1 MENIKKLII
10 ILIIII
16 LIIIG
21 ILYYIIS
28 YKKEKNDF
36 SNHINEEAPVVY
48 KKEAEDVINYSQFYM
63 VEQCINKY
71 IINFIKEDET
81 YYTKEEIEENNKSK
95 KNKIKAMLDEKYLE
109 DINIEDIFNTQY
121 PIGSKFSAKSMK
133 ILESENIDIY
143 SVYGVIKNANTK
155 EKELNLFYKVRLD
168 RKNGTFS
175 IEPIKQIK
183 NIDEIELKIDT
194 EKIDKNVFNVYTSYN
209 RIKEEEIVQR
219 YFNDFKEYLLDNS
232 DKAYEYLNIEYRNKR
247 FPTLDDFKSYV
258 KDKYKEL
265 LLIKL
270 NAYQVN
276 NYKDY
281 KEYICKDQFE
291 NLYIFNTNIPLEYT
305 VKLDNYT
312 IATEDFEKTYKNSNE
327 NQKVS
332 INTEK
337 WIQMLNNKDYNSAF
351 NVLDDSF
358 KNNNFKNKEVFRQY
372 INQNYSEHYKIE
384 SSNIEQQGEIYLN
397 KITLRNIKTN
407 QIEKEITII
416 MKLNEGTDFVMSFN
430 K

>member
-1 MENIKKLII
+1 MENVKKLII

-48 KKEAEDVINYSQFYM
+48 KKEAEEITNYAQFYM

-95 KNKIKAMLDEKYLE
+95 KNKIKALLDEQY
-109 DINIEDIFNTQY
+109 IEDVNVDDLYKTQY
-121 PIGSKFSAKSMK
+121 TEGSKFSAKNMK

-143 SVYGVIKNANTK
+143 GVYGVIKNANTK

-175 IEPIKQIK
+175 VEPIKQIK
-183 NIDEIELKIDT
+183 NIDEIELKIDI
-194 EKIDKNVFNVYTSYN
+194 EKIDKKIFNIYTSYN

-219 YFNDFKEYLLDNS
+219 YFSDFKEYLLDNS
-232 DKAYEYLNIEYRNKR
+232 DKAYEFLNTEYKNKR
-247 FPTLDDFKSYV
+247 FPTLEDFKSYV

-270 NAYQVN
+270 SAYQVN

-291 NLYIFNTNIPLEYT
+291 NLYIFNTKNPLEYT

-312 IATEDFEKTYKNSNE
+312 IPTEDFEKTYKNSNE
-327 NQKVS
+327 SQKIS

-337 WIQMLNNKDYNSAF
+337 WIQMLNNKDYNSSY
-351 NVLDDSF
+351 NVLDESF
-358 KNNNFKNKEVFRQY
+358 RNNNFKNIEIFKQY
-372 INQNYSEHYKIE
+372 INQNYSEQYKIE

-397 KITLRNIKTN
+397 KITLKNVKTN
-407 QIEKEITII
+407 QIDKQITII
-416 MKLNEGTDFVMSFN
+416 MKLKEGSDFVMSFN